1 MNDLMRSTDRSQL
14 WGEEATQWWVLLHG
28 EGATPADRREFL
40 TWVARSPERIEAYLR
55 IERLMRV
62 LRADTVR
69 WPDTP
74 AEALIHTA
82 RVSLEPVALSPTD
95 ARACPVPDPRHP
107 EMRRSGQPRARLR
120 AGIAAAAALLAAALA
135 GWLWLPRGAQ
145 TYRTHPGE
153 QRSILLA
160 DGSRV
165 TLNSASA
172 VEVELRRHRR
182 VIHLLRGEALFQVSH
197 DPARPFDV
205 HADGEVVR
213 AIGTEF
219 NIDLLAQDAAVTVLQ
234 GRVAVMSAAQ
244 ARAPVRA
251 ALFAPG
257 AGRAPGVAPRLE
269 RFPAPAGALI
279 LGVAQRVFITPHG
292 VSAPRPVRDLTAT
305 TAWTRGQLVFEHRPL
320 GEVVDELDRDG
331 NQHIVIDSLAL
342 RERQVTGVI
351 QLDDSRSLLEFLS
364 DVPGVVIRRGS
375 DGTSIVTLQ
384 PARPPGMSGAQARV
398 NPSHR

>member
-1 MNDLMRSTDRSQL
+1 MSDLTRSTDRSRL

-28 EGATPADRREFL
+28 EGATPADRGEFL

-55 IERLMRV
+55 IERLMTV
-62 LRADTVR
+62 LRAGTVR

-74 AEALIHTA
+74 AEALIRTA
-82 RVSLEPVALSPTD
+82 LASMEPATLSAMD
-95 ARACPVPDPRHP
+95 AKARLPPDPRHC
-107 EMRRSGQPRARLR
+107 EVRRSAQPRARVR
-120 AGIAAAAALLAAALA
+120 AGIVAAAALLAAALA
-135 GWLWLPRGAQ
+135 GWLWLASGTQ
-145 TYRTHPGE
+145 IYRTHAGE
-153 QRSILLA
+153 QRSLLLA

-172 VEVELRRHRR
+172 IAVDLRRHRR

-219 NIDLLAQDAAVTVLQ
+219 NIDLLAEDAAVTVLE

-251 ALFAPG
+251 ALFAVG

-279 LGVAQRVFITPHG
+279 LGVAQQVFITPHG
-292 VSAPRPVRDLTAT
+292 LSTPRRVQDLTAT

-331 NQHIVIDSLAL
+331 NQHIVIDSPAL
-342 RERQVTGVI
+342 RARHVTGVI
-351 QLDDSRSLLEFLS
+351 QLDDARSLLEFLS

-384 PARPPGMSGAQARV
+384 SAPPQEMSGAQARV